1 MPRHHKS
8 RLRLG
13 QGSEVREDAF
23 VRKRHVSTIR
33 GVGGSRVDVFAVPGR
48 CDVRFR
54 CRSVSVFQ
62 TWTCVD
68 AVVGDVDHFARN
80 YDGGGC
86 GTWSGVY
93 AGRPFRACFFFSI
106 LVRGDISGVPRSNYD
121 SGGCSTWSGV
131 CAGRPFRAYLFFFSI
146 LVRGDISGVP
156 RSIDRNRATT
166 STDRYGSVYSCT
178 AGSGGICIVGRVPAR
193 AAGDR
198 G

>member
-8 RLRLG
+8 RPRLG
-13 QGSEVREDAF
+13 QGSEVREDAN
-23 VRKRHVSTIR
+23 VRKRHVSTIQ

-48 CDVRFR
+48 CDIRSR

-68 AVVGDVDHFARN
+68 VVVGDVDHFARN

-86 GTWSGVY
+86 
-93 AGRPFRACFFFSI
+93 
-106 LVRGDISGVPRSNYD
+106 
-121 SGGCSTWSGV
+121 STWSGI
-131 CAGRPFRAYLFFFSI
+131 CAGRPFRTCLLFFSSI

-156 RSIDRNRATT
+156 RSIDRNRVTT
-166 STDRYGSVYSCT
+166 STDRYGSAYPCT
-178 AGSGGICIVGRVPAR
+178 AGSGGICIVGRVPAH